1 MYRKQL
7 LKLIFCPL
15 FLLLSTWAFAQKI
28 TVTGKVTDEKG
39 QALPGATV
47 TIKNSTTG
55 TNSDING
62 KYVLKA
68 NGSDVLVFSMLGFV
82 NQEIPVNNRDLINV
96 QLAVDQQTLNEVVV
110 IGYGTQKRKD
120 ITGSVATVKSDDFK
134 DQPIDDPISALQG
147 RIAGVNI
154 VESSGQPG
162 ATPSIV
168 IRGISSLSQPI
179 PLYIVD
185 GVRIPDITNLNMQD
199 IASVDVLK
207 DAAAAAI
214 YGSAAAGGVLLIT
227 TKKGAV
233 GAPPTIN
240 FSARYGV
247 TQPKLVN
254 DLLNST
260 QFIALQNLVNPG
272 DFAGATQTDTL
283 PNVNWENVLYR
294 NAVEENYNLSVAGA
308 TPKLNYLFSVYDN
321 NQTGSFIDNS
331 SEIAGIRANAE
342 YKLSDFITIGEQIG
356 LSQRKTLP
364 VAQNVSLDNAPF
376 RTQPIIPVFNENG
389 SYGTEPQ
396 GYQIQF
402 SGPNPFG
409 AVNTASTTEYTNNVQ
424 ANVYADIK
432 LPLHLDFRST
442 FGYTYNAFTE
452 DYFQNAFNAPGAQTY
467 NTLTENYAEYNQL
480 LANYVLS
487 YNQSFGKHSISAIA
501 GFEQITG
508 ASNNLYTSMGS
519 IGQNGYT
526 YIPTSSSAGQ
536 TTLSGGNDPNALI
549 QSLFAR
555 VNYNFNE
562 RYFLSASIRQDANYT
577 EFGPAKVKGVFPGAS
592 AGWNISDESFFQGA
606 KNIFNTLK
614 LRASYGSLGNSN
626 IPPYSYSSVYNQNQL
641 SSGISGGAQGFA
653 PGQAYQIANT
663 LTKLANP
670 GVHWETVTET
680 NIGLDG
686 EALNGR
692 LSFTAEWYN
701 KTTTGM
707 LYPLPL
713 PTSSGFIQ
721 PYYANVG
728 NVNNRGF
735 DFSAGYR
742 DKIGKFGYDVNV
754 TAGFNKNN
762 VVSLSG
768 TATGVIYDGYNWYNN
783 GNTSFNQ
790 MSNQNITE
798 SKAGLP
804 FGTFYGYKVL
814 GIFQTNA
821 QALASGQTVNGN
833 PAQAGDLIFQN
844 LHPGQGINSSDDQPI
859 GNPNPALVYGINI
872 HLNYQGFD
880 LGLLFNGVQ
889 GVKLFDGTEAYEES
903 LFADGNTTTK
913 ALNDS
918 YLGSNGLTSQ
928 PRLLGTTSNGGTG
941 LDPNTNYSS
950 VNSYFVQNGSYL
962 KLKNL
967 QLGYTFSGGVLQQL
981 SVKKARVFVMA
992 NNVFTITKYTGLD
1005 PELGSAYTASGYGA
1019 ATTNGIDTPTNY
1031 PQTKI
1036 YSVGLDVTF

>member
-1 MYRKQL
+1 MYKNLL

-15 FLLLSTWAFAQKI
+15 FLLLSAVAFGQKI
-28 TVTGKVTDEKG
+28 TVAGKITDDKG
-39 QALPGATV
+39 QPLPGVTV
-47 TIKNSTTG
+47 TIKNTPTG

-62 KYVLKA
+62 KYELKA
-68 NGSDVLVFSMLGFV
+68 NANDVLVFTMVGFV
-82 NQEIPVNNRDLINV
+82 KQEVPVNNLPVINIVLQEDL
-96 QLAVDQQTLNEVVV
+96 QSLNEVVV

-120 ITGSVATVKSDDFK
+120 ITGSVATVKSDAFK

-147 RIAGVNI
+147 RIAGVNV
-154 VESSGQPG
+154 VENSGQPG

-168 IRGISSLSQPI
+168 IRGLSSLSQPI

-227 TKKGAV
+227 TKKGTV

-254 DLLNST
+254 DMLNST
-260 QFIALQNLVNPG
+260 QFIQLQNLVNPQFFSG
-272 DFAGATQTDTL
+272 KTETDTL
-283 PNVNWENVLYR
+283 PNVNWEDVLYH
-294 NAVEENYNLSVAGA
+294 NAVEQNYNLSIAGA
-308 TPKLNYLFSVYDN
+308 SQKVNYLFSIYDN
-321 NQTGSFIDNS
+321 NQTGSFIRNYS
-331 SEIAGIRANAE
+331 GIVGVRANAD
-342 YKLSDFITIGEQIG
+342 YKLADFITIGEQIG
-356 LSQRKTLP
+356 LSQRKASP
-364 VAQNVSLDNAPF
+364 ISPNVSLDNAPF
-376 RTQPIIPVFNENG
+376 RTQPIIPVYNADG
-389 SYGTEPQ
+389 SYGTEPL
-396 GYQIQF
+396 GYTIQF
-402 SGPNPFG
+402 SGPNPYG
-409 AVNTASTTEYTNNVQ
+409 SVNTASLLAYTNNVQ

-432 LPLHLDFRST
+432 LPFHLDFRST
-442 FGYTYNAFTE
+442 FGYTYNAYTE
-452 DYFQNAFNAPGAQTY
+452 DWFQNAFNAPGAQTY
-467 NTLTENYAEYNQL
+467 NTLTENYEEYNQL
-480 LANYVLS
+480 FANYVLS
-487 YNQSFGKHSISAIA
+487 YNQTFGKHNISAVA
-501 GFEQITG
+501 GIEQITG
-508 ASNNLYTSMGS
+508 ANNNLYTSMGS
-519 IGQNGYT
+519 IGENGYT
-526 YIPTSSSAGQ
+526 YIPTSASAGQ
-536 TTLSGGNDPNALI
+536 TTLSGGNDPNYLI
-549 QSLFAR
+549 QSEFVR

-562 RYFLSASIRQDANYT
+562 RYFLSGSIRQDANYT
-577 EFGPAKVKGVFPGAS
+577 EFGPDKVKGIFPGVS

-614 LRASYGSLGNSN
+614 LRGSYGSLGNSN
-626 IPPYSYSSVYNQNQL
+626 IIPYSYTSVYNQNQL
-641 SSGISGGAQGFA
+641 SSGISGGSQGFA
-653 PGQAYQIANT
+653 PGQAFQIGNT

-670 GVHWETVTET
+670 DVHWETVTET

-686 EALNGR
+686 EALNSR
-692 LSFTAEWYN
+692 LYFTAEWYN
-701 KTTTGM
+701 KNTNGM

-728 NVNNRGF
+728 VVNNRGF
-735 DFSAGYR
+735 DFSAGFR
-742 DKIGKFGYDVNV
+742 DKIGKFGYDISAN
-754 TAGFNKNN
+754 AGFNKNN

-783 GNTSFNQ
+783 GNTSFNI
-790 MSNQNITE
+790 MSNQTITE

-804 FGTFYGYKVL
+804 FGEFYGLKSL

-821 QALASGQTVNGN
+821 QAAGQTVNGN
-833 PAQAGDLIFQN
+833 VAQAGDLDFQN
-844 LHPGQGINSSDDQPI
+844 LHPGQAINSSDDQPI
-859 GNPNPALVYGINI
+859 GNPNPKLVYGINI

-880 LGLLFNGVQ
+880 LAMLFNGVQ
-889 GVKLFDGTEAYEES
+889 GVQLFDGTEAYEES
-903 LFADGNTTTK
+903 LFADGNSTTK
-913 ALNDS
+913 VFNDS
-918 YLGSNGLTSQ
+918 FLGNNQLTSQ
-928 PRLLGTTSNGGTG
+928 PRLLGTTSNGSTA

-967 QLGYTFSGGVLQQL
+967 QLGYTFSGGLLQRL

-1005 PELGSAYTASGYGA
+1005 PELGSAYTTSGYGA

-1036 YSVGLDVTF
+1036 YSAGLDVTF

>member
-1 MYRKQL
+1 MYKKQL
-7 LKLIFCPL
+7 LKLFFCSL
-15 FLLLSTWAFAQKI
+15 FLLVSTWTMAQSI
-28 TVTGKVTDEKG
+28 SVTGKVTDQKG
-39 QALPGATV
+39 QSIPGV
-47 TIKNSTTG
+47 TIIIKNGKTG

-62 KYVLKA
+62 KYILNA
-68 NGSDVLVFSMLGFV
+68 RGSDVLVFSMVGYLNKEV
-82 NQEIPVNNRDLINV
+82 PVNNQSVINV
-96 QLAVDQQTLNEVVV
+96 QLSEDTRLLNEVVV
-110 IGYGTQKRKD
+110 VGYGTQKRKD
-120 ITGSVATVKSDDFK
+120 ITGSIATVKADEFK

-147 RIAGVNI
+147 RIAGVNV

-199 IASVDVLK
+199 IASIDVLK

-227 TKKGAV
+227 TKKGTV

-254 DLLNST
+254 DLLNT
-260 QFIALQNLVNPG
+260 PQFVQLQNLVNPAFFTG
-272 DFAGATQTDTL
+272 KTQTDTL
-283 PNVNWENVLYR
+283 ANVNWENVLYR
-294 NAVEENYNLSVAGA
+294 NAIEQNYNLSVTGA

-321 NQTGSFIDNS
+321 NQTGSFIQNS
-331 SEIAGIRANAE
+331 SGIAGIRVNTD
-342 YKLSDFITIGEQIG
+342 YKLTSFITIGEEIG
-356 LSQRKTLP
+356 LSQRKTIP
-364 VAQNVSLDNAPF
+364 ISPNVSLDNAPF
-376 RTQPIIPVFNENG
+376 RTQPIIPVFNAGG
-389 SYGTEPQ
+389 SYGTEPL
-396 GYQIQF
+396 GYSIQF
-402 SGPNPFG
+402 SGPNPYG
-409 AVNTASTTEYTNNVQ
+409 AVNTATLTEYTNNVQ

-432 LPLHLDFRST
+432 LPFHLDFRST

-452 DYFQNAFNAPGAQTY
+452 DWFQNAFNAPGAQTY

-487 YNQSFGKHSISAIA
+487 YNQSFGKHNISAVA

-577 EFGPAKVKGVFPGAS
+577 EFGPDKVKGVFPGVS
-592 AGWNISDESFFQGA
+592 GGWNISDEGFFAPA
-606 KNIFNTLK
+606 KNIFNSLK

-670 GVHWETVTET
+670 DVHWETVTET

-686 EALNGR
+686 EAFNGR
-692 LSFTAEWYN
+692 LYFTAEWYN
-701 KTTTGM
+701 KNTNGM

-728 NVNNRGF
+728 VVNNRGF

-742 DKIGKFGYDVNV
+742 DKVGKLSYDVSVN
-754 TAGFNKNN
+754 AGFNKNN

-783 GNTSFNQ
+783 GNTGYNQ
-790 MSNQNITE
+790 MANQTITE

-821 QALASGQTVNGN
+821 QAAGQVVNGN
-833 PAQAGDLIFQN
+833 VAQAGDLDFQN
-844 LHPGQGINSSDDQPI
+844 LHPGSPITSADDQAI
-859 GNPNPALVYGINI
+859 GNPNPKLVYGINI
-872 HLNYQGFD
+872 HLNYESFD

-889 GVKLFDGTEAYEES
+889 GVQLFDGTEAYEES
-903 LFADGNTTTK
+903 LFSDGNTTTK
-913 ALNDS
+913 VFNDS
-918 YLGSNGLTSQ
+918 FLGSNGLTSQ
-928 PRLLGTTSNGGTG
+928 PRLLGTTSNGSTG

-967 QLGYTFSGGVLQQL
+967 QLGYTFSGSVLQRL
-981 SVKKARVFVMA
+981 SVKKLRVFVMA
-992 NNVFTITKYTGLD
+992 NNVFTITKYKGLD
-1005 PELGSAYTASGYGA
+1005 PELGSAYTTSGYGS

-1036 YSVGLDVTF
+1036 YSAGLDLTF

>member
-1 MYRKQL
+1 MYKKQL
-7 LKLIFCPL
+7 LKLFFCSL
-15 FLLLSTWAFAQKI
+15 FLLVSTWTMAQSI
-28 TVTGKVTDEKG
+28 SVSGRVTDGKG
-39 QALPGATV
+39 QSLPGVTI
-47 TIKNSTTG
+47 TIKNGKTG

-62 KYVLKA
+62 KYTLNA
-68 NGSDVLVFSMLGFV
+68 RSSDVLVFSMVGYLNKEV
-82 NQEIPVNNRDLINV
+82 PVNNQSVINV
-96 QLAVDQQTLNEVVV
+96 QLSEDNRLLNEVVV
-110 IGYGTQKRKD
+110 VGYGTQKRKD
-120 ITGSVATVKSDDFK
+120 ITGSVATVKASDFK

-147 RIAGVNI
+147 RIAGVNV

-199 IASVDVLK
+199 IASIDVLK
-207 DAAAAAI
+207 DAAAASI

-227 TKKGAV
+227 TKKGTV

-254 DLLNST
+254 DLLNT
-260 QFIALQNLVNPG
+260 PQFVQLQNLVNPAFFTG
-272 DFAGATQTDTL
+272 KTQTDTL
-283 PNVNWENVLYR
+283 ANVNWENVLYR
-294 NAVEENYNLSVAGA
+294 NAVEQNYNLSVAGA
-308 TPKLNYLFSVYDN
+308 TPKLNYLFSAYDN
-321 NQTGSFIDNS
+321 NQTGSFIENS
-331 SEIAGIRANAE
+331 SGIAGIRVNTD
-342 YKLSDFITIGEQIG
+342 YKLTSFITIGEEIG
-356 LSQRKTLP
+356 LSQRKTTP
-364 VAQNVSLDNAPF
+364 ISPNVSLDNAPF
-376 RTQPIIPVFNENG
+376 RTQPIIPVYNANG
-389 SYGTEPQ
+389 SYGTEPL
-396 GYQIQF
+396 GYSIQF
-402 SGPNPFG
+402 SGPNPYG
-409 AVNTASTTEYTNNVQ
+409 AVNTATLTAYTNNVQ

-432 LPLHLDFRST
+432 LPFHFDFRST

-452 DYFQNAFNAPGAQTY
+452 DWFQNAFNAPGAQTY

-487 YNQSFGKHSISAIA
+487 YNQSFGKHNISAIA

-562 RYFLSASIRQDANYT
+562 RYFISASIRQDANYT
-577 EFGPAKVKGVFPGAS
+577 EFGPDKVKGIFPGIS
-592 AGWNISDESFFQGA
+592 GGWNISDEDFFASA
-606 KNIFNTLK
+606 KNIFNSLK

-653 PGQAYQIANT
+653 PGQAYQISNT

-670 GVHWETVTET
+670 DVHWETVTET

-692 LSFTAEWYN
+692 LYFTAEWYN
-701 KTTTGM
+701 KNTNGM

-728 NVNNRGF
+728 VVNNRGF

-742 DKIGKFGYDVNV
+742 DKVGKLGYDVSVN
-754 TAGFNKNN
+754 AGFNKNN

-783 GNTSFNQ
+783 GNTGYNQ
-790 MSNQNITE
+790 MANQTITE

-804 FGTFYGYKVL
+804 FGTFYGYKVI

-821 QALASGQTVNGN
+821 QAAGQVVNGN
-833 PAQAGDLIFQN
+833 VAQAGDLEFQN
-844 LHPGQGINSSDDQPI
+844 LHPGSPITSADDQPI
-859 GNPNPALVYGINI
+859 GNPNPKLVYGINI
-872 HLNYQGFD
+872 HLNYEGFD

-889 GVKLFDGTEAYEES
+889 GVQLFDGTEAYEES
-903 LFADGNTTTK
+903 LFSDGNTTTK
-913 ALNDS
+913 VFNDS
-918 YLGSNGLTSQ
+918 FLGSNGLTSQ
-928 PRLLGTTSNGGTG
+928 PRLLGTTSNGSTG
-941 LDPNTNYSS
+941 LDPNSNYSS

-967 QLGYTFSGGVLQQL
+967 QFGYTFSGSILQCL
-981 SVKKARVFVMA
+981 SVKKLRVFVMA
-992 NNVFTITKYTGLD
+992 NNVFTITKYKGLD
-1005 PELGSAYTASGYGA
+1005 PELGSAYTTSGYGS

-1036 YSVGLDVTF
+1036 YSAGLDLTF

>member
-15 FLLLSTWAFAQKI
+15 FLLLSTWATAQKI
-28 TVTGKVTDEKG
+28 TVSGKIIDDKG
-39 QALPGATV
+39 QPLPGATV
-47 TIKNSTTG
+47 AIKNSTGG

-62 KYVLKA
+62 KYALKA
-68 NGSDVLVFSMLGFV
+68 NPNDVLVFSMLGFV
-82 NQEIPVNNRDLINV
+82 RQEIPVNNQGVINV
-96 QLAVDQQTLNEVVV
+96 TLVPDLQALNEVVV

-120 ITGSVATVKSDDFK
+120 ITGSVATVKSDEFK

-168 IRGISSLSQPI
+168 IRGLSSLSQPT
-179 PLYIVD
+179 PLFIVD

-227 TKKGAV
+227 TKKGTV

-240 FSARYGV
+240 FSARYGI

-254 DLLNST
+254 DMLNST
-260 QFIALQNLVNPG
+260 QFVQLQNLVNPQFFG
-272 DFAGATQTDTL
+272 GKTETDTL
-283 PNVNWENVLYR
+283 PNVNWEDVLYR
-294 NAVEENYNLSVAGA
+294 NAVEQNYNLSITGA
-308 TPKLNYLFSVYDN
+308 TTKVNYLFSAYDN
-321 NQTGSFIDNS
+321 SQTGSFIQNS
-331 SEIAGIRANAE
+331 SGIVGVRANAE
-342 YKLSDFITIGEQIG
+342 YKLGDFITIGEQIG
-356 LSQRKTLP
+356 LSQRKATP
-364 VAQNVSLDNAPF
+364 ISPNVSLDNAPF
-376 RTQPIIPVFNENG
+376 RTQPIIPVYNENG
-389 SYGTEPQ
+389 SYGTEPL
-396 GYQIQF
+396 GYSIQF
-402 SGPNPFG
+402 SGPNPYG
-409 AVNTASTTEYTNNVQ
+409 AVNTATLTQYTNNVQ

-442 FGYTYNAFTE
+442 FGYTYNALTF
-452 DYFQNAFNAPGAQTY
+452 DWFQNAFNAPGAQTY
-467 NTLTENYAEYNQL
+467 NTLTENYQEYNQL
-480 LANYVLS
+480 FANYVLS
-487 YNQSFGKHSISAIA
+487 YNQSFGKNNISAVA
-501 GFEQITG
+501 GIEQISG
-508 ASNNLYTSMGS
+508 ANNNLYTSMGS
-519 IGQNGYT
+519 IGENGYT
-526 YIPTSSSAGQ
+526 YIPTSASAGQ
-536 TTLSGGNDPNALI
+536 TTLSGGNDPNYLI
-549 QSLFAR
+549 QSEFVR

-562 RYFLSASIRQDANYT
+562 RYFLSGSIRQDANYT
-577 EFGPAKVKGVFPGAS
+577 EFGPDKVKGIFPGVS
-592 AGWNISDESFFQGA
+592 AGWNISDESFFAGA
-606 KNIFNTLK
+606 KNIFNSLK
-614 LRASYGSLGNSN
+614 LRGSYGSLGNSN
-626 IPPYSYSSVYNQNQL
+626 ILPYSYTSVYNQNQL

-653 PGQAYQIANT
+653 PGQAFQIGNT

-670 GVHWETVTET
+670 DVHWETVTET

-692 LSFTAEWYN
+692 LYFTAEWYN
-701 KTTTGM
+701 KNTNGM

-728 NVNNRGF
+728 IVNNRGF
-735 DFSAGYR
+735 DFSAGFR
-742 DKIGKFGYDVNV
+742 DKAGKLAYDVSVN
-754 TAGFNKNN
+754 AGFNKNN

-798 SKAGLP
+798 TKAGLP
-804 FGTFYGYKVL
+804 FGEFYGLKSL
-814 GIFQTNA
+814 GIFQSNA
-821 QALASGQTVNGN
+821 QAASQTVNGN
-833 PAQAGDLIFQN
+833 AAQAGDLDFQN
-844 LHPGQGINSSDDQPI
+844 LHPGQAITSADDQPI
-859 GNPNPALVYGINI
+859 GNPNPKLVYGINI

-880 LGLLFNGVQ
+880 LAMLFNGVQ
-889 GVKLFDGTEAYEES
+889 GVQLFDGTEAYEES

-913 ALNDS
+913 VFNDS
-918 YLGSNGLTSQ
+918 FLGSNGLTSQ
-928 PRLLGTTSNGGTG
+928 PRLLGTTSNGSTG

-967 QLGYTFSGGVLQQL
+967 QLGYTFSGSLLQRL
-981 SVKKARVFVMA
+981 SVKKLRVFVMA
-992 NNVFTITKYTGLD
+992 NNVFTITKYKGLD
-1005 PELGSAYTASGYGA
+1005 PELGSAYTTSGYGA

-1031 PQTKI
+1031 PQVKI
-1036 YSVGLDVTF
+1036 YSAGLDLTF

>member
-1 MYRKQL
+1 MFKKHL
-7 LKLIFCPL
+7 LKLILWPL
-15 FLLLSTWAFAQKI
+15 FLLLSSWAMAQKI
-28 TVTGKVTDEKG
+28 TVTGKITDQNG
-39 QALPGATV
+39 LVLPGVAV
-47 TIKNSTTG
+47 TMKGTFTG
-55 TNSDING
+55 VNSDVNG
-62 KYVLKA
+62 KYELKA
-68 NGSDVLVFSMLGFV
+68 NPNDVLVFSMLGFIK
-82 NQEIPVNNRDLINV
+82 QEIPVNNRGVINV
-96 QLAVDQQTLNEVVV
+96 TMLADLQSLNEVVV
-110 IGYGTQKRKD
+110 VGYGTQKRKD
-120 ITGSVATVKSDDFK
+120 ITGSVATVKSDEFK

-168 IRGISSLSQPI
+168 IRGISSLSQPT
-179 PLYIVD
+179 PLFIVD

-199 IASVDVLK
+199 VASIDVLK

-227 TKKGAV
+227 TKKGTV

-254 DLLNST
+254 DLLNRD
-260 QFIALQNLVNPG
+260 QFVQLQNLVNPSF
-272 DFAGATQTDTL
+272 FAGKTETDTL

-294 NAVEENYNLSVAGA
+294 NAVEQNYNLSVAGA
-308 TPKLNYLFSVYDN
+308 TNKVNYLFSIYDN
-321 NQTGSFIDNS
+321 NQTGTFIDNS
-331 SEIAGIRANAE
+331 SGIAGVRVNAD
-342 YKLSDFITIGEQIG
+342 YKLGDFITIGEQIG

-376 RTQPIIPVFNENG
+376 RTQPIIPLYNENG
-389 SYGTEPQ
+389 SYGTEPL
-396 GYQIQF
+396 GYSIQF
-402 SGPNPFG
+402 SGPNPYG

-452 DYFQNAFNAPGAQTY
+452 DYFQNSYNFGAVAVGY

-487 YNQSFGKHSISAIA
+487 YNQSFGKHSISAVA

-508 ASNNLYTSMGS
+508 ASNNLYTSEGS
-519 IGQNGYT
+519 IGENGYT
-526 YIPTSSSAGQ
+526 YIPTSASAGQ
-536 TTLSGGNDPNALI
+536 TTLSGGNDPNELV

-577 EFGPAKVKGVFPGAS
+577 EFGPDKVKGVFPGVS

-606 KNIFNTLK
+606 KSIFNSLK
-614 LRASYGSLGNSN
+614 LRGSYGSLGNSN
-626 IPPYSYSSVYNQNQL
+626 ILPYSYTSVYNQNQL

-670 GVHWETVTET
+670 DVHWETVTET

-692 LSFTAEWYN
+692 LYFTAEWYN
-701 KTTTGM
+701 KNTNGM

-713 PTSSGFIQ
+713 PTSTGFIQ

-728 NVNNRGF
+728 VVNNRGF
-735 DFSAGYR
+735 DFSAGFR
-742 DKIGKFGYDVNV
+742 DKVGKLSYDVSVN
-754 TAGFNKNN
+754 AGFNKNN

-783 GNTSFNQ
+783 GNTSYNI

-804 FGTFYGYKVL
+804 FGSFYGYKVL

-821 QALASGQTVNGN
+821 QAAGQTVNGN
-833 PAQAGDLIFQN
+833 VAQAGDLDFQN
-844 LHPGQGINSSDDQPI
+844 LHPGQPINSSDDQAI
-859 GNPNPALVYGINI
+859 GNPNPKLVYGINI

-880 LGLLFNGVQ
+880 LAMLFNGVQ
-889 GVKLFDGTEAYEES
+889 GVQLFDGTEAYEES
-903 LFADGNTTTK
+903 LFSDGNSTTK
-913 ALNDS
+913 VFNDS
-918 YLGSNGLTSQ
+918 YLGSNGLSSQ
-928 PRLLGTTSNGGTG
+928 PRLLGTTSNGSTA

-967 QLGYTFSGGVLQQL
+967 QLGYTFSGGILQRI
-981 SVKKARVFVMA
+981 SVKRARVYVMA

-1036 YSVGLDVTF
+1036 YSAGLDLTF